1 VDNISLILHVS
12 AAVLFIGPQVIL
24 FLAVIPATL
33 LIKDER
39 LRRDVTM
46 VVTQRFGKIAGFALV
61 LLLVTGLYQFT
72 SVTPEA
78 VTENMN
84 SYRYGWL
91 FMTKMLLFSAVVVL
105 VAMHVV
111 VGRRVG
117 RLTEAVISSQ
127 GDEFELEHARQRSF
141 QLSAVMLLVS
151 FAILA
156 FGVMLGR
163 GVEFSYL
170 SS

>member
-1 VDNISLILHVS
+1 
-12 AAVLFIGPQVIL
+12 
-24 FLAVIPATL
+24 
-33 LIKDER
+33 
-39 LRRDVTM
+39 
-46 VVTQRFGKIAGFALV
+46 
-61 LLLVTGLYQFT
+61 
-72 SVTPEA
+72 
-78 VTENMN
+78 MN